1 MILIPLLALVPL
13 ADGYKF
19 QEGVTPI
26 QKVIQMMQEMYS
38 KGKQEKHDEEV
49 RFAVYTEWCK
59 NTMDLK
65 QKMIADA
72 NLEMERLSADIQK
85 GLSDAEV
92 LGQEI
97 AKLGADIDMYSKDLE
112 NQTSIRESEHADYQ
126 TEHADYSES
135 IDALGRAIGILKKQ
149 SYDRKQG
156 TAMLQKVSVL
166 SRVPAQVKRI
176 IESFLATDQEVLQPG
191 LSVSAPQANAYEFQS
206 GGVVEM
212 LEKLKDKFADE
223 KHELEKAEMNGKHAY
238 EMAAEDLHSSIDAAE
253 KESSEKAKAKAE
265 AEQGVAADK
274 GDLADTTSARDEDQ
288 KYLDGVMT
296 QCQQKSKSY
305 EERQTVRSEELE
317 ALTKAIEVIQSP
329 SVSGHGETY
338 LPAMV
343 QTSLA
348 LRASGSKKP
357 VQSNVAA
364 FLKDAANRLDSRV
377 LSMVAMHVQSD
388 PFDKVKKMIKDL
400 IVRLMEEST
409 EEAEHKGWCDTE
421 LGTNKQTRAD
431 KAESVDLLAAKKDQ
445 LTADISKLA
454 EDIADISDAIAAID
468 VAVAKATEVR
478 SQEKEKNAKT
488 VADAQEAQEAVAS
501 AIQIL
506 NEFYAKAAESTS
518 FLQSKQTPEA
528 DAPETFDA
536 PYQGQGAASGGVMGM
551 LEVIQSDFA
560 RLEAETRS
568 AESEGENDFESFSD
582 ESAQDKAVKQ
592 TDLEHKE
599 KTKTEKES
607 ELNDTTKDLTAT
619 QAELDAALAYYEKLK
634 PSCVDAGLSYEE
646 RVKQREEE
654 IESLKEALRIL
665 EGEEIA

>member
-1 MILIPLLALVPL
+1 
-13 ADGYKF
+13 
-19 QEGVTPI
+19 
-26 QKVIQMMQEMYS
+26 MY
-38 KGKQEKHDEEV
+38 
-49 RFAVYTEWCK
+49 T
-59 NTMDLK
+59 
-65 QKMIADA
+65 
-72 NLEMERLSADIQK
+72 
-85 GLSDAEV
+85 
-92 LGQEI
+92 
-97 AKLGADIDMYSKDLE
+97 KDLE

-135 IDALGRAIGILKKQ
+135 IDALSRAIGILKKQ

-223 KHELEKAEMNGKHAY
+223 KHELEKAELNGKHAY
-238 EMAAEDLHSSIDAAE
+238 EMAAE

-388 PFDKVKKMIKDL
+388 PFEKVKKMIKDL

-454 EDIADISDAIAAID
+454 EDIAGLSDAIAEID
-468 VAVAKATEVR
+468 AAVAKATELR
-478 SQEKEKNAKT
+478 AAEKEKNAKT

-506 NEFYAKAAESTS
+506 NEFYAGAATSTS
-518 FLQSKQTPEA
+518 FVQSKHKLKQRQTPEA

-536 PYQGQGAASGGVMGM
+536 QYKGMGASGGGVLGM

-568 AESEGENDFESFSD
+568 AESEGENDFESFGD
-582 ESAQDKAVKQ
+582 ESAKDKAVKQ

-599 KTKTEKES
+599 KTKRRRS
-607 ELNDTTKDLTAT
+607 
-619 QAELDAALAYYEKLK
+619 
-634 PSCVDAGLSYEE
+634 PSS
-646 RVKQREEE
+646 
-654 IESLKEALRIL
+654 
-665 EGEEIA
+665 

>member
-97 AKLGADIDMYSKDLE
+97 AKLGADIDMYSKDLA

-388 PFDKVKKMIKDL
+388 PFEKVKKMIKDL

-619 QAELDAALAYYEKLK
+619 QAELDAALAYYEKLR

-665 EGEEIA
+665 EGEDIA

>member
-1 MILIPLLALVPL
+1 
-13 ADGYKF
+13 
-19 QEGVTPI
+19 
-26 QKVIQMMQEMYS
+26 MMQEMYA

-97 AKLGADIDMYSKDLE
+97 AKLGTDIDMYSKDLE

-135 IDALGRAIGILKKQ
+135 IDALTRAIGILKKQ
-149 SYDRKQG
+149 SYDRAQG

-166 SRVPAQVKRI
+166 SRVPAQAKRI
-176 IESFLATDQEVLQPG
+176 IASFLATDQELLQDQEQPG

-223 KHELEKAEMNGKHAY
+223 KHELEKAELNGKHAY

-265 AEQGVAADK
+265 AEQSVAADK
-274 GDLADTTSARDEDQ
+274 GDLADTTSTRDEDQ

-296 QCQQKSKSY
+296 QCQQKSKAY
-305 EERQTVRSEELE
+305 EERQTVRGEELE

-329 SVSGHGETY
+329 AVSGHGETY

-343 QTSLA
+343 QKSLA
-348 LRASGSKKP
+348 LRASGATKP
-357 VQSNVAA
+357 VQSSVAA
-364 FLKDAANRLDSRV
+364 FLKTRATKLDSRV
-377 LSMVAMHVQSD
+377 LSMVAMHVQAD
-388 PFDKVKKMIKDL
+388 PFEKVKKMIKDL

-431 KAESVDLLAAKKDQ
+431 KAENVDLLAAKKDQ

-454 EDIADISDAIAAID
+454 EDIADLSDAIAAID
-468 VAVAKATEVR
+468 AAVAKATEVR

-506 NEFYAKAAESTS
+506 NEFYAGAAESTS
-518 FLQSKQTPEA
+518 LLQSKHRLKQ
-528 DAPETFDA
+528 PETFDA
-536 PYQGQGAASGGVMGM
+536 PYKGMGAAGGGILGM

-568 AESEGENDFESFSD
+568 AESEGENDFESFGD
-582 ESAQDKAVKQ
+582 ESAKDKAVNQ

-607 ELNDTTKDLTAT
+607 ELNDTTKDLAAT

>member
-1 MILIPLLALVPL
+1 
-13 ADGYKF
+13 
-19 QEGVTPI
+19 
-26 QKVIQMMQEMYS
+26 MY
-38 KGKQEKHDEEV
+38 
-49 RFAVYTEWCK
+49 T
-59 NTMDLK
+59 
-65 QKMIADA
+65 
-72 NLEMERLSADIQK
+72 
-85 GLSDAEV
+85 
-92 LGQEI
+92 
-97 AKLGADIDMYSKDLE
+97 KDLE

-135 IDALGRAIGILKKQ
+135 IDALSRAIGILKKQ

-212 LEKLKDKFADE
+212 LEKLKDKFSDE
-223 KHELEKAEMNGKHAY
+223 KHELEKEELNEKHAY
-238 EMAAEDLHSSIDAAE
+238 EMAAEDLHNSIDAAE

-296 QCQQKSKSY
+296 QCQQKSKAY
-305 EERQTVRSEELE
+305 EERQTVRAEELE

-329 SVSGHGETY
+329 AVSGHGETY

-343 QTSLA
+343 QSSLA
-348 LRASGSKKP
+348 LRAGGSTKP

-364 FLKDAANRLDSRV
+364 FLKDAAKRLDSRV

-388 PFDKVKKMIKDL
+388 PFEKVKKMIKDL

-454 EDIADISDAIAAID
+454 EDIADLSDAIAAID
-468 VAVAKATEVR
+468 AAVAKATEVR
-478 SQEKEKNAKT
+478 AQEKEKNAKT

-582 ESAQDKAVKQ
+582 ESAQDKAVKR

>member
-97 AKLGADIDMYSKDLE
+97 AKLGADIDMYSKDLA

-388 PFDKVKKMIKDL
+388 PFEKVKKMIKDL

>member
-1 MILIPLLALVPL
+1 
-13 ADGYKF
+13 
-19 QEGVTPI
+19 
-26 QKVIQMMQEMYS
+26 
-38 KGKQEKHDEEV
+38 
-49 RFAVYTEWCK
+49 
-59 NTMDLK
+59 
-65 QKMIADA
+65 
-72 NLEMERLSADIQK
+72 
-85 GLSDAEV
+85 
-92 LGQEI
+92 
-97 AKLGADIDMYSKDLE
+97 MYSKDLE

-135 IDALGRAIGILKKQ
+135 IDALSRAIGILKKQ

-212 LEKLKDKFADE
+212 LEKLKDKFQDE
-223 KHELEKAEMNGKHAY
+223 KHELEKAELNGKHAY

-274 GDLADTTSARDEDQ
+274 GDLADTTSTRDEDQ

-296 QCQQKSKSY
+296 QCQQKSKAY

-329 SVSGHGETY
+329 EVSGAGETY

-343 QTSLA
+343 QKSFA
-348 LRASGSKKP
+348 LRATGATKP
-357 VQSNVAA
+357 VQTNVAA
-364 FLKDAANRLDSRV
+364 FLKGAAKRLDSRV
-377 LSMVAMHVQSD
+377 LSMVAMHVKSD
-388 PFDKVKKMIKDL
+388 PFEKVKKMIKDL

-421 LGTNKQTRAD
+421 LATNKQTRAD
-431 KAESVDLLAAKKDQ
+431 KAESVDLLTAKKDQ

-454 EDIADISDAIAAID
+454 EDIADLSDAIAAID

-478 SQEKEKNAKT
+478 SAEKEKNAKT

-506 NEFYAKAAESTS
+506 NEFYAKAATSTS
-518 FLQSKQTPEA
+518 LLQSKHKHRQ
-528 DAPETFDA
+528 PETFSDE
-536 PYQGQGAASGGVMGM
+536 PYQGMSASGG
-551 LEVIQSDFA
+551 
-560 RLEAETRS
+560 
-568 AESEGENDFESFSD
+568 
-582 ESAQDKAVKQ
+582 
-592 TDLEHKE
+592 
-599 KTKTEKES
+599 
-607 ELNDTTKDLTAT
+607 
-619 QAELDAALAYYEKLK
+619 
-634 PSCVDAGLSYEE
+634 
-646 RVKQREEE
+646 
-654 IESLKEALRIL
+654 
-665 EGEEIA
+665 

>member
-1 MILIPLLALVPL
+1 
-13 ADGYKF
+13 
-19 QEGVTPI
+19 
-26 QKVIQMMQEMYS
+26 MQDMYA
-38 KGKQEKHDEEV
+38 KGKQEKHDE
-49 RFAVYTEWCK
+49 AVAFTTYSEWCK
-59 NTMDLK
+59 NTMDFK
-65 QKMIADA
+65 KA
-72 NLEMERLSADIQK
+72 E
-85 GLSDAEV
+85 SDATV
-92 LGQEI
+92 LGKKI
-97 AKLGADIDMYSKDLE
+97 AELNSEVGAWEADLTKATE
-112 NQTSIRESEHADYQ
+112 LREGERADY
-126 TEHADYSES
+126 TATHKDYSES
-135 IDALGRAIGILKKQ
+135 VDALDRAIVILK
-149 SYDRKQG
+149 RKSADTSQLLQKDK
-156 TAMLQKVSVL
+156 AFLQKVAQL
-166 SRVPAQVKRI
+166 NRIPAAAKRTI
-176 IESFLATDQEVLQPG
+176 ASFLATDQEISQDP

-212 LEKLKDKFADE
+212 LEKLKDKFQDE
-223 KHELEKAEMNGKHAY
+223 KHELEKAELNEKHAY

-274 GDLADTTSARDEDQ
+274 GDLADTTSTRDEDQ

-296 QCQQKSKSY
+296 QCQQKSKAY
-305 EERQTVRSEELE
+305 EERQTVRAEELE

-364 FLKDAANRLDSRV
+364 FLKEAAKRLDSRV

-388 PFDKVKKMIKDL
+388 PFEKVKKMIKDL

-454 EDIADISDAIAAID
+454 ADIADLSDAIAAID

-634 PSCVDAGLSYEE
+634 PSCVD
-646 RVKQREEE
+646 
-654 IESLKEALRIL
+654 
-665 EGEEIA
+665 

>member
-1 MILIPLLALVPL
+1 
-13 ADGYKF
+13 
-19 QEGVTPI
+19 
-26 QKVIQMMQEMYS
+26 MQEMYS

-49 RFAVYTEWCK
+49 RFSVYTEWCK

-97 AKLGADIDMYSKDLE
+97 AKLGADIDMYTKDLE

-135 IDALGRAIGILKKQ
+135 IDALSRAIAILKKQ
-149 SYDRKQG
+149 SYDREQG
-156 TAMLQKVSVL
+156 TAMLQKVSL
-166 SRVPAQVKRI
+166 LGRVPTQAKRI
-176 IESFLATDQEVLQPG
+176 ITAFLSTDQELVQDQPG

-212 LEKLKDKFADE
+212 LEKLKDKFQDE
-223 KHELEKAEMNGKHAY
+223 NHELEKAELNGKHAY

-274 GDLADTTSARDEDQ
+274 GDLADTTSTRDEDQ

-305 EERQTVRSEELE
+305 EERQTVRAEELE

-329 SVSGHGETY
+329 EVSGHGETY
-338 LPAMV
+338 LPAFV
-343 QTSLA
+343 QKSFA
-348 LRASGSKKP
+348 LRASGTTKP
-357 VQSNVAA
+357 VQKNVAA
-364 FLKDAANRLDSRV
+364 FLKDKAARINSRV
-377 LSMVAMHVQSD
+377 LSAIAMHVQSD

-431 KAESVDLLAAKKDQ
+431 KAESVDLLASKKDQ
-445 LTADISKLA
+445 LTADIAKLA
-454 EDIADISDAIAAID
+454 EDIAELSDGIAAID
-468 VAVAKATEVR
+468 IAVAKATEVR
-478 SQEKEKNAKT
+478 AQEKEKNAKT
-488 VADAQEAQEAVAS
+488 VADAGEAQEAVAS

-506 NEFYAKAAESTS
+506 NEFYQKAATSTS
-518 FLQSKQTPEA
+518 LLQSKHKEEPFGDE
-528 DAPETFDA
+528 
-536 PYQGQGAASGGVMGM
+536 PYQGMGASGGGVIGM
-551 LEVIQSDFA
+551 LEVIQPDFA

-568 AESEGENDFESFSD
+568 AESEGENDFESF
-582 ESAQDKAVKQ
+582 
-592 TDLEHKE
+592 
-599 KTKTEKES
+599 
-607 ELNDTTKDLTAT
+607 
-619 QAELDAALAYYEKLK
+619 
-634 PSCVDAGLSYEE
+634 
-646 RVKQREEE
+646 
-654 IESLKEALRIL
+654 
-665 EGEEIA
+665 

>member
-1 MILIPLLALVPL
+1 
-13 ADGYKF
+13 
-19 QEGVTPI
+19 
-26 QKVIQMMQEMYS
+26 MMQEMYA

-49 RFAVYTEWCK
+49 RFAVYSEWCK

-97 AKLGADIDMYSKDLE
+97 AKLGGDIDLYTKDLE
-112 NQTSIRESEHADYQ
+112 NQTAIRESEHADYQ

-135 IDALGRAIGILKKQ
+135 IDALSRAIGILKKQ
-149 SYDRKQG
+149 TYDRKQG
-156 TAMLQKVSVL
+156 TAMLQKVSIL

-176 IESFLATDQEVLQPG
+176 ITAFLATDQEVLQDQPG

-212 LEKLKDKFADE
+212 LEKLKDKFQDE
-223 KHELEKAEMNGKHAY
+223 KHELEKAELNGKHAY
-238 EMAAEDLHSSIDAAE
+238 EMAAEDLHNSIDAAE
-253 KESSEKAKAKAE
+253 KESAEKAKAKAE
-265 AEQGVAADK
+265 AEQAVAGDK
-274 GDLADTTSARDEDQ
+274 GDLADTTASRDEDQ
-288 KYLDGVMT
+288 KYLDGIMT
-296 QCQQKSKSY
+296 QCQQKSKAY
-305 EERQTVRSEELE
+305 EERQTVRGEELE

-329 SVSGHGETY
+329 AVSGHGETY

-343 QTSLA
+343 QSSLA
-348 LRASGSKKP
+348 LRASGATKP

-364 FLKDAANRLDSRV
+364 FLKDAAKRLDSRV
-377 LSMVAMHVQSD
+377 LSMVAMHVKSD
-388 PFDKVKKMIKDL
+388 PFEKVKKMIKDL

-454 EDIADISDAIAAID
+454 EDIADLSDAIAAID

-518 FLQSKQTPEA
+518 FVQSKHKLKQ
-528 DAPETFDA
+528 PETFDE
-536 PYQGQGAASGGVMGM
+536 PYKGMGASGGGVLGM

-568 AESEGENDFESFSD
+568 AESEGENDFESFGD

-665 EGEEIA
+665 EGEDIA

>member
-1 MILIPLLALVPL
+1 
-13 ADGYKF
+13 
-19 QEGVTPI
+19 
-26 QKVIQMMQEMYS
+26 
-38 KGKQEKHDEEV
+38 
-49 RFAVYTEWCK
+49 
-59 NTMDLK
+59 
-65 QKMIADA
+65 
-72 NLEMERLSADIQK
+72 
-85 GLSDAEV
+85 
-92 LGQEI
+92 
-97 AKLGADIDMYSKDLE
+97 
-112 NQTSIRESEHADYQ
+112 
-126 TEHADYSES
+126 
-135 IDALGRAIGILKKQ
+135 
-149 SYDRKQG
+149 
-156 TAMLQKVSVL
+156 
-166 SRVPAQVKRI
+166 
-176 IESFLATDQEVLQPG
+176 
-191 LSVSAPQANAYEFQS
+191 
-206 GGVVEM
+206 
-212 LEKLKDKFADE
+212 
-223 KHELEKAEMNGKHAY
+223 
-238 EMAAEDLHSSIDAAE
+238 
-253 KESSEKAKAKAE
+253 
-265 AEQGVAADK
+265 
-274 GDLADTTSARDEDQ
+274 
-288 KYLDGVMT
+288 MT

-388 PFDKVKKMIKDL
+388 PFEKVKKMIKDL

>member
-97 AKLGADIDMYSKDLE
+97 AKLGADIDMYSKDLA

-329 SVSGHGETY
+329 SVSGHGDTY

-388 PFDKVKKMIKDL
+388 PFEKVKKMIKDL